1 VRRIPPNPSTNDLHR
16 AITDLQQAVDRIAAA
31 PPAITGDLDMRGNRI
46 IGLGAP
52 LAADHAQTR
61 IAGGTNF
68 APIGAKYVVTG
79 AADPDLTNER
89 RLTAGSG
96 ITLTDNGAGSTLSI
110 STTVSAAPDNA
121 SYLTLGTNATLTSER
136 VLTAGSGVSFTDAGA
151 GSTLTINATGLGGTV
166 TSVSG
171 SGGTTGLTLTGGPIT
186 TSGTLTL
193 GGTLAVANGGTGAT
207 DAATARTNLG
217 LAIGSDVQAY
227 DAELAALAGLVS
239 AANKLPYFTGSGTA
253 ALTDFTAFARTLL
266 DDADAATMRSTLG
279 LVIGTNVQAYDAE
292 LAALAGLVSA
302 ADSLPYF
309 TGSGTAT
316 LTTLTSFARTILDDT
331 DAATVRATIGAGTGS
346 GSVISVSGSGGT
358 TGLTLSGGPITTSG
372 TLTIGGT
379 LAVANGGTGATDAA
393 TARTNLGLAIGTN
406 VQAYDAELAALA
418 GLVSAADSLPYF
430 TGSGAAALTTLS
442 SYGRTLI
449 DDADAATA
457 RTTLGLGAIAT
468 GAYPGSGIANSTGS
482 AWGTSYTTTGSG
494 TVVALATSP
503 SFTTP
508 TLGVATADS
517 VQQSTN
523 NSGGFLG
530 KGTVANDYRLL
541 VNASNEWELRQN
553 VGGVVTGTYRWGGT
567 GYYPTAAKLLGL
579 TTSPWS
585 ALNLAGSTSG
595 YTTVQ
600 SPAVAG
606 SAVVTL
612 PPLTGQAGNRIH
624 SNVTAVN
631 NGNTGL
637 NVDLM
642 SYTLPASALAANGDG
657 IRVVAVVYFDANTD
671 NKTFQF
677 SFGSAVITLTGNFNN
692 KSAYV
697 VMDVV
702 RLSATTQS
710 INFVVS
716 SNDAGAAMYQYSAGT
731 ETLSSTVLI
740 KGVGSRNS
748 GAGTTDV
755 TQRLLAVYWL

>member
-379 LAVANGGTGATDAA
+379 LAVASGGTGATDAA

-430 TGSGAAALTTLS
+430 TGSGIAALATFTS
-442 SYGRTLI
+442 FARTLL

-457 RTTLGLGAIAT
+457 RATLGVNGTISGLTTNRVPYATSATTLGDDAGLTYDAT
-468 GAYPGSGIANSTGS
+468 TDALTAGIVWQGVNNAG
-482 AWGTSYTTTGSG
+482 GFYGKPLSG
-494 TVVALATSP
+494 T
-503 SFTTP
+503 
-508 TLGVATADS
+508 
-517 VQQSTN
+517 
-523 NSGGFLG
+523 
-530 KGTVANDYRLL
+530 NDYRLF
-541 VNASNEWELRQN
+541 VNGSNEWELRQN

-567 GYYPTAAKLLGL
+567 GFYPTATKLLGL

-612 PPLTGQAGNRIH
+612 LGETSTIVGVVA
-624 SNVTAVN
+624 SVTSSAN
-631 NGNTGL
+631 SANISSTTA
-637 NVDLM
+637 
-642 SYTLPASALAANGDG
+642 YTLPASDGMYRISAFIALTRAAS
-657 IRVVAVVYFDANTD
+657 T
-671 NKTFQF
+671 
-677 SFGSAVITLTGNFNN
+677 
-692 KSAYV
+692 
-697 VMDVV
+697 
-702 RLSATTQS
+702 
-710 INFVVS
+710 
-716 SNDAGAAMYQYSAGT
+716 
-731 ETLSSTVLI
+731 SSTVPTI
-740 KGVGSRNS
+740 TISWTEGDDGATSRSLVVTPAFAS
-748 GAGTTDV
+748 GNTTATWGQGTTVGFVDASTNITYSTSGYTSTGATSMQYV
-755 TQRLLAVYWL
+755 VRIRVERI